1 MATSISHAF
10 DAVPTSSCFGKP
22 VDPASAELG
31 TGGLESCSRM
41 VLVKLLRRAKQHV
54 RACAAQRMPRFKDIS
69 VGVLKHNL
77 CTHNIPVF
85 FKLYKNIYCI
95 KKKNTRIWRGCTRSR
110 MTSIISSCNLSAY
123 VSHQHFASHHVPHA
137 QGQALQPPCVAQ

>member
-85 FKLYKNIYCI
+85 LSYTKISTVSRRRTLVFGEAA
-95 KKKNTRIWRGCTRSR
+95 RG
-110 MTSIISSCNLSAY
+110 
-123 VSHQHFASHHVPHA
+123 P
-137 QGQALQPPCVAQ
+137 G